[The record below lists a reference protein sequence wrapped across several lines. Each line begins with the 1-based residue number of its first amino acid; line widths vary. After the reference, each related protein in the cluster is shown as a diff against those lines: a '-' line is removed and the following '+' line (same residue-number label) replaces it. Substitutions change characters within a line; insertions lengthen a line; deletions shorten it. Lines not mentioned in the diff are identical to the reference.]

1 MENQRTTQ
9 TGFADIFF
17 NKLKEQSFT
26 IILMVGILIY
36 QNQLFKSEISRYEK
50 LLDQKDDK
58 INQMTDMIIKRS
70 TERET
75 YLNQQRDL
83 YVQDLLNDRR

>member
-1 MENQRTTQ
+1 MENQKSTS
-9 TGFADIFF
+9 TGFVDIFF

-36 QNQLFKSEISRYEK
+36 QNQLFETEIARYEK
-50 LLDQKDDK
+50 LLDQKDNK
-58 INQMTDMIIKRS
+58 IDQLTDMIIKKS
-70 TERET
+70 TEREA
-75 YLNQQRDL
+75 YLNQQRDS

>member
-1 MENQRTTQ
+1 MENQKATS
-9 TGFADIFF
+9 TGFVDIFF

-36 QNQLFKSEISRYEK
+36 QNQLFETEIARYEK
-50 LLDQKDDK
+50 ILDQKDDK
-58 INQMTDMIIKRS
+58 IDQLTDMIIKKS
-70 TERET
+70 TEREA
-75 YLNQQRDL
+75 YLNQQRDS